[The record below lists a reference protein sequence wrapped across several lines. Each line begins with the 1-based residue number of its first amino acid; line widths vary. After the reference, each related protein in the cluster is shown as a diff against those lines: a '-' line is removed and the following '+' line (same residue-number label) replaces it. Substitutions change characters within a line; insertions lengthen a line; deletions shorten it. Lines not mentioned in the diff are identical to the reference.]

1 VFDYSRLRTWGS
13 RAYALHHTTYKDF
26 RTKSTPG
33 IFVGMIQSDIQY
45 QYELFLPNAG
55 AGTFITSGDVIF
67 CEHVTR
73 GEPKRL
79 LPPISMV
86 PKDLAPTKIE
96 DYQYLVDTVHVDDD
110 DGLLY
115 IVDKVYVHKGLIV
128 VDRYSFDGTQGVGRP
143 DTIHLLN
150 ILKCPIVQGRAN
162 SEYQKPAAIGAELTQ
177 PSNELSSSFN
187 KISDPLTSGKRVI
200 NPEINKQKT
209 KKKLRGEFQ
218 ASSHKQNIENNL
230 RRSLRN
236 QRVNINTSKT
246 HLEVD
251 DWNTRISKLI
261 LDWAVEYIPDDCWEP
276 VSYPTDG
283 ISEEI
288 NTSVKINTS
297 NIEVVN
303 SNLNHNEPR
312 HHAEAMSR
320 HNEKLEWIAS
330 EKRELDALF
339 ELNFATICD
348 IPLDRKPLQVIWVYK
363 YKRDAN
369 NNIILYK
376 SRLVV
381 RGDKAIKG
389 YDYFETF
396 SPVAKIDSIRLVL
409 AMIIIFKF
417 IPLQLDVN
425 NAYVQSDLKENV
437 YINAIPGGEILPA
450 GKCYKLNKSLYG
462 LPQSGRNWNSA
473 VSNFLI
479 DYGFVQL
486 REDLCVYVLFEKNQ
500 LIVVITLY
508 VDDFLIG
515 CKSIKHQEAFTTKMC
530 NTFKTKIIGLPTAIV
545 GLKLQWEAIPNQ
557 LYFKKVHISN
567 PKSVNVLLD
576 KFKIKGNRVVATPY
590 NVSLPL
596 SKEQCPKGV
605 QLNDHELLL
614 MQDNYR
620 ILVGT
625 FIWLQTTTRIDILQ
639 TVLVLSQFVANPAWE
654 HYKAAIRLL
663 RYLQGTIDLGI
674 EYSIE
679 SNPMLIGYADSD
691 HASHEC
697 RRSIYSYIFMLAGGP
712 IAWKNGFE
720 DRFSLSTAESEIR
733 AVYALKEALKHL
745 LYLKKIF
752 KSFLKENLC
761 DDTYLAMSELP
772 IIIMEDNSAAINY
785 QIKPSSKSSM
795 KYLEIDIYWIH
806 DSFMRNE
813 FKLTKIESINQ
824 LADLN
829 TKFNTSEI
837 FFNLRNKLMK
847 VFVII
852 K

>member
-1 VFDYSRLRTWGS
+1 
-13 RAYALHHTTYKDF
+13 
-26 RTKSTPG
+26 
-33 IFVGMIQSDIQY
+33 M
-45 QYELFLPNAG
+45 
-55 AGTFITSGDVIF
+55 
-67 CEHVTR
+67 
-73 GEPKRL
+73 
-79 LPPISMV
+79 
-86 PKDLAPTKIE
+86 
-96 DYQYLVDTVHVDDD
+96 DDD

-115 IVDKVYVHKGLIV
+115 IVDEVYDHKGLIV

-150 ILKCPIVQGRAN
+150 ILKYPIVQGRAN

-200 NPEINKQKT
+200 NPEIERQKT
-209 KKKLRGEFQ
+209 KKSRGEFQ

-276 VSYPTDG
+276 VNYPTDG

-303 SNLNHNEPR
+303 SNLNHKEPR

-339 ELNFATICD
+339 EMNFATICD

-437 YINAIPGGEILPA
+437 YIKAIPGGEILPP

-473 VSNFLI
+473 VSKFLI

-486 REDLCVYVLFEKNQ
+486 REDLCVYVLFENNQ

-508 VDDFLIG
+508 VDDFLLG

-545 GLKLQWEAIPNQ
+545 G
-557 LYFKKVHISN
+557 
-567 PKSVNVLLD
+567 
-576 KFKIKGNRVVATPY
+576 
-590 NVSLPL
+590 
-596 SKEQCPKGV
+596 
-605 QLNDHELLL
+605 
-614 MQDNYR
+614 
-620 ILVGT
+620 
-625 FIWLQTTTRIDILQ
+625 
-639 TVLVLSQFVANPAWE
+639 
-654 HYKAAIRLL
+654 
-663 RYLQGTIDLGI
+663 
-674 EYSIE
+674 
-679 SNPMLIGYADSD
+679 
-691 HASHEC
+691 
-697 RRSIYSYIFMLAGGP
+697 
-712 IAWKNGFE
+712 
-720 DRFSLSTAESEIR
+720 
-733 AVYALKEALKHL
+733 
-745 LYLKKIF
+745 
-752 KSFLKENLC
+752 
-761 DDTYLAMSELP
+761 
-772 IIIMEDNSAAINY
+772 
-785 QIKPSSKSSM
+785 
-795 KYLEIDIYWIH
+795 
-806 DSFMRNE
+806 
-813 FKLTKIESINQ
+813 
-824 LADLN
+824 
-829 TKFNTSEI
+829 
-837 FFNLRNKLMK
+837 
-847 VFVII
+847 
-852 K
+852 